1 MDIIFIDIII
11 RNFFFKINEEKKI
24 MYIYLINFD
33 VR

>member
-11 RNFFFKINEEKKI
+11 RNFFFEINEEKKI